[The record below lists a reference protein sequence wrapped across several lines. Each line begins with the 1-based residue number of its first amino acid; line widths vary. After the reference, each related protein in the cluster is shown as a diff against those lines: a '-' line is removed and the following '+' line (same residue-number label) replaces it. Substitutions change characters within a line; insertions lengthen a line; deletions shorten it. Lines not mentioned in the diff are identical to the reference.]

1 MSKYLLILIF
11 IGFGIIFQSCKETPQ
26 FERQPV
32 VMPQNEDEVIDS
44 KPNEKQELYG
54 DERSDWQ
61 KPQFIINQMGDLKG
75 KTIADIGSGA
85 LGYFTFKLI
94 GQTSAEKV
102 IAIDVDKEAI
112 TTLNQL
118 KSNLSKSQ
126 QVRIEVRLAKSNDP
140 QINKQEV
147 DIALIVNTVSY
158 IHNRINYFK
167 ELKSKLKD
175 GGSII
180 IVDFKTK
187 RIPEYVEAPSY
198 NERVYLDVI
207 EEQLYTA
214 GFKSVEVDDTSLEY
228 QYRLTA
234 TF

>member
-11 IGFGIIFQSCKETPQ
+11 IGFGIIFQTCKETPQ
-26 FERQPV
+26 FERQAV
-32 VMPQNEDEVIDS
+32 VLPQIAEEVSNS
-44 KPNEKQELYG
+44 KPKEKLYG

-61 KPQFIINQMGDLKG
+61 KPQFIINQMGDLTG

-102 IAIDVDKEAI
+102 IAIDVDEEAI
-112 TTLNQL
+112 TTLKQL
-118 KSNLSKSQ
+118 KSNLSESHQ
-126 QVRIEVRLAKSNDP
+126 ARLEVRLAKPNDP
-140 QINKQEV
+140 KISKNEI

-158 IHNRINYFK
+158 IQNRINYFK
-167 ELKSKLKD
+167 ELKSKLKE

-187 RIPEYVEAPSY
+187 RIPEYVEAPLY
-198 NERVYLDVI
+198 KERVYLDII

-214 GFKSVEVDDTSLEY
+214 GFTSVEVDDTSLEY
-228 QYRLTA
+228 QYTLTA